1 MIEQTYKVLA
11 GRTARMKSKS
21 VKGEMLGYF
30 SLRESKG
37 TQLNIHTIRH
47 QWQKLEALFVHLIQR
62 ISNYSC
68 TPLVPWMLLLACGV
82 SLTESGLHWW
92 V

>member
-1 MIEQTYKVLA
+1 
-11 GRTARMKSKS
+11 MKSKS

-30 SLRESKG
+30 NLRESKG

-68 TPLVPWMLLLACGV
+68 TPLVATLDAVVGLWSESCREWTSLVGV
-82 SLTESGLHWW
+82 MFHPLKR
-92 V
+92 VK

>member
-11 GRTARMKSKS
+11 GRTACMKGKS
-21 VKGEMLGYF
+21 VKGEMLHF
-30 SLRESKG
+30 NMRESKG
-37 TQLNIHTIRH
+37 TQLNIHTIGH
-47 QWQKLEALFVHLIQR
+47 QWQKLEAPFVHLIQR

-68 TPLVPWMLLLACGV
+68 TPLVPWILLLACGV
-82 SLTESGLHWW
+82 SLAENGLHLW